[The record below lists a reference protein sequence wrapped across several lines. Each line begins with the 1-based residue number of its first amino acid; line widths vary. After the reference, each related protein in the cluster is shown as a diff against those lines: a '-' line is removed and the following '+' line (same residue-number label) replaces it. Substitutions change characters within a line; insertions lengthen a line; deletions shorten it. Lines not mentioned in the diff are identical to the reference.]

1 MSASNIIN
9 NIRVN
14 ITPLT
19 IHAFFYKQL
28 FFFQLNFLMNDLQ
41 TLLRFCLLHRSI
53 VLLRH
58 AKFCIFVPMSL
69 SSYIYVLLM

>member
-1 MSASNIIN
+1 MRASNIIN

-14 ITPLT
+14 ITTLT
-19 IHAFFYKQL
+19 THAFFYKQL

-41 TLLRFCLLHRSI
+41 TLLSFCLLLRSI

-58 AKFCIFVPMSL
+58 AKFSIFVPMSL

>member
-19 IHAFFYKQL
+19 THAFFYKQL
-28 FFFQLNFLMNDLQ
+28 FFFQLNFLIKDIQ
-41 TLLRFCLLHRSI
+41 TLLRF
-53 VLLRH
+53 
-58 AKFCIFVPMSL
+58 
-69 SSYIYVLLM
+69 